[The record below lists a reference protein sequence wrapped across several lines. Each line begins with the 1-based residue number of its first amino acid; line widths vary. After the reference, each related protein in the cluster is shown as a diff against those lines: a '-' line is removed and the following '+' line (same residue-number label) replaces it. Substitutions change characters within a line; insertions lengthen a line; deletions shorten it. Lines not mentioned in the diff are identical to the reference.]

1 MVQCPTCGKK
11 FATKIALRDH
21 VADSHKQ
28 GKTSPAKAK
37 KTPKSGGG
45 PRSASV
51 VGAVGRLA
59 MEEYLGVCKKGVSN
73 FNLTP
78 GKTTLARLDKYAL
91 MYEQYRYLGLT
102 VRFTVRVGSTVS
114 GMYLAGPAYVYGENP
129 SKIADVAALSP
140 KVHAAVWQPTTLSIP
155 VGRIM
160 KQKWL
165 RVWSPMVSGDKAD
178 SFAVNLAVCVD
189 GDQAEV
195 DAWVSYNVEFT
206 GSTNISNSELI
217 LRYDASKRQW
227 FTEDG
232 KIAEKLPENEG
243 SWSVDIEATFDK
255 AIDSVNTF
263 FKKVNTM
270 HQVYENGLYYAHVL
284 IDGFNAVALAALS
297 GNLILH
303 ARPSPFRPALGG
315 TDSRSFRGDSSAEAG
330 DRAAPERQHSSGIEE
345 RRLDEAQQEV
355 ARLQRQVEIL
365 ELTLANRESAYK
377 RRIAVCAGQ
386 GEQLEF
392 GDRRIGE
399 GVGSSSASQVFAPK
413 DQGCDV

>member
-28 GKTSPAKAK
+28 GKTSPAKKK
-37 KTPKSGGG
+37 KTPGSAG
-45 PRSASV
+45 PSRAISA

-59 MEEYLGVCKKGVSN
+59 MEEYLGTCKKGIN
-73 FNLTP
+73 NYNLTP

-91 MYEQYRYLGLT
+91 MYEQYRYLSLT

-114 GMYLAGPAYVYGENP
+114 GMYLAGPSYVWGE
-129 SKIADVAALSP
+129 SAAKIADVAALSP
-140 KVHAAVWQPTTLSIP
+140 KVHAAVWQPTTLNIP

-165 RVWSPMVSGDKAD
+165 RVWSPLVSADKAD
-178 SFAVNLAVCVD
+178 SFAVNLSVYVD
-189 GDQAEV
+189 GDNAEV
-195 DAWVSYNVEFT
+195 DAWVSYNIEFT
-206 GSTNISNSELI
+206 GSTNVSSSELV
-217 LRYDASKRQW
+217 LRYDASKGQW

-232 KIAEKLPENEG
+232 KVVDKFPDNDG

-255 AIDSVNTF
+255 ALDSVKSF

-270 HQVYENGLYYAHVL
+270 HHVYENGLYYAHVL
-284 IDGFNAVALAALS
+284 VDGFNAVALAALS

-315 TDSRSFRGDSSAEAG
+315 ANSRSFRGNSSTEAG
-330 DRAAPERQHSSGIEE
+330 DSTAPGRQGEFNSEKRG
-345 RRLDEAQQEV
+345 LDEAKQEID
-355 ARLQRQVEIL
+355 RLQRQVEIL
-365 ELTLANRESAYK
+365 ELVLANRESAYK
-377 RRIAVCAGQ
+377 RRIAQSAGQ
-386 GEQLEF
+386 GEQSQF
-392 GDRRIGE
+392 RGGRIGE
-399 GVGSSSASQVFAPK
+399 GVGQFIARQRSASQ
-413 DQGCDV
+413 D